1 LLAEGLEK
9 DLAEMRQAHET
20 YKAEYDAKLEV
31 LVARNGALVP
41 GKRCGRGHAAAF
53 YMTWLK

>member
-31 LVARNGALVP
+31 WPPAMGLVCLASVA
-41 GKRCGRGHAAAF
+41 
-53 YMTWLK
+53 